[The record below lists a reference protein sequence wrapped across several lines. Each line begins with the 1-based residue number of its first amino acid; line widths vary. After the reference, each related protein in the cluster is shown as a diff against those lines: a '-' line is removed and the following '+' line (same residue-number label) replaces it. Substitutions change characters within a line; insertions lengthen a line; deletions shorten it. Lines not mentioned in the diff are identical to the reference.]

1 MVTEAE
7 WNAIPVGSQLLLRLR
22 GAEQKVLVRA
32 AYEAALLCQGLVSW
46 EESNDFDGF
55 VGNAGGL
62 IWYGIHPDDVRT
74 KRLAMDLLRAPWPEQ
89 ARQEAYAVRAAANA
103 CLASWNFGSGKAAAE
118 LVRGYA
124 GSAVECAE
132 TSIAETLRTRD
143 GLATALAAA
152 GQQTALAIR
161 AAIPWDLVDDA
172 QMRRRA
178 AREA

>member
-7 WNAIPVGSQLLLRLR
+7 WNAIHVGSQLLLRLA

-32 AYEAALLCQGLVSW
+32 AYEAALLCQGFVAPMSKA
-46 EESNDFDGF
+46 SNDFDGH
-55 VGNAGGL
+55 VGDAGGL
-62 IWYGIHPDDVRT
+62 LWYGIHPADART
-74 KRLAMDLLRAPWPEQ
+74 KRLAMELLRAPWPEH
-89 ARQEAYAVRAAANA
+89 AKQEAYALRAAANA

-124 GSAVECAE
+124 RSAVECAE
-132 TSIAETLRTRD
+132 TSIAESFRTRD
-143 GLATALAAA
+143 GYAAALAAA

-172 QMRRRA
+172 QMR
-178 AREA
+178 